1 MLCLCFSFTG
11 KRVSKTPSLQKYKFT
26 DRNQRQL
33 NRMVQFNNKQKK
45 LLMSDKWWKICI
57 LKSTF
62 AKVSKLNVWSTSSL
76 SCLNVRGPTPSPH
89 SFLALPF
96 YRNKGT
102 EMTETMIWNKWSVK
116 HNRHMPEFSEVLV
129 SLQSIINN
137 LFPFVSLVSHRRK
150 WLHAKTQCLRRF
162 VACRVWYL
170 IKLAISN
177 CGKKLI

>member
-62 AKVSKLNVWSTSSL
+62 AKVSKLNVWSASSL
-76 SCLNVRGPTPSPH
+76 SCLNVRGPTPCPH
-89 SFLALPF
+89 SSLALPF
-96 YRNKGT
+96 YWNKGT
-102 EMTETMIWNKWSVK
+102 VK
-116 HNRHMPEFSEVLV
+116 HNRHMPEFSEVLA

-150 WLHAKTQCLRRF
+150 WLHAKTQCLHRF